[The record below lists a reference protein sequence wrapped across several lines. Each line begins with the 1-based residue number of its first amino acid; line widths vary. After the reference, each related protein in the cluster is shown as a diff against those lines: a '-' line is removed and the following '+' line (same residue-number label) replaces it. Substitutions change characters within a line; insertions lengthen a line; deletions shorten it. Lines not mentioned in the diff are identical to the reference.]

1 MITCSHVSRKF
12 TEPSGELWAVR
23 DISLT
28 VEDGTFLSIVGRSG
42 SGKSTLLKMLGGL
55 LTPTEGEVRIG
66 DKSIYEMKDDERS
79 DYRCN
84 TVGFIFQDFFL
95 EELYTVYQNLEI
107 VLMIAGIPETER
119 RERIE
124 KALDQVGM
132 LHKKDSKVK
141 VLSGGEK
148 QRVCIAR
155 AIINN
160 PQIVFADEPCGNLDY
175 ENGQIIMNLLREQCR
190 MGKTVVL
197 ITHNREDAGNTDRII
212 TLQDGSIK
220 SDETKRSVET
230 DKK

>member
-1 MITCSHVSRKF
+1 
-12 TEPSGELWAVR
+12 
-23 DISLT
+23 
-28 VEDGTFLSIVGRSG
+28 
-42 SGKSTLLKMLGGL
+42 
-55 LTPTEGEVRIG
+55 
-66 DKSIYEMKDDERS
+66 
-79 DYRCN
+79 
-84 TVGFIFQDFFL
+84 L

-230 DKK
+230 D

>member
-1 MITCSHVSRKF
+1 MITCNHVSRKF

-55 LTPTEGEVRIG
+55 LMPTEGEVRIG

>member
-1 MITCSHVSRKF
+1 M
-12 TEPSGELWAVR
+12 
-23 DISLT
+23 
-28 VEDGTFLSIVGRSG
+28 FLSIVGRSG

-230 DKK
+230 D